1 MTLTPPESGAGHVGA
16 ASPPAA
22 ATVRGMKAFALTV
35 ALLGGAALAQTAPAP
50 ATPAQT
56 APTQTT
62 SAQTT
67 PAQDPQTVVARI
79 GGQTLTL
86 ADFDREF
93 RLAVAQLANAQG
105 LPFSEELL
113 AQFAEARGSYLNQ
126 FVRDQVLA
134 QLARVSVKPDTAAI
148 DQQIADAR
156 AEFETEAE
164 FDEAIAGAGY
174 SSPDVLRAALER
186 QATVRPYLEGI
197 QKRFTFGDAIVA
209 SFYSLNRGAFQR
221 DAEACVKHILVPTK
235 AEGETVLKDL
245 ASGQDFAAIA
255 KAKSQDPGSAAQG
268 GDLGCI
274 APGDTVESFDKASFN
289 APLNQPQLVQS
300 EYGWHVLTVTRRTQ
314 AGTLPL
320 AEAAPLIREQLARE
334 AAQKYLDTQIAR
346 VKVETFPDVL
356 KAQPADR

>member
-1 MTLTPPESGAGHVGA
+1 
-16 ASPPAA
+16 
-22 ATVRGMKAFALTV
+22 MKAFVLTA

-56 APTQTT
+56 APAS
-62 SAQTT
+62 SAPAPAQAA

-79 GGQTLTL
+79 GTQTLTL

-113 AQFAEARGSYLNQ
+113 GQFAEARGSYLNQ

-134 QLARVSVKPDTAAI
+134 QLAGASVKPDTAAI

-156 AEFETEAE
+156 AEFETDAE
-164 FDEAIAGAGY
+164 FTEALAGAGY

-186 QATVRPYLEGI
+186 QATVKPYLEGI

-209 SFYSLNRGAFQR
+209 SFYSLNRSAFQQG
-221 DAEACVKHILVPTK
+221 AEACVKHILVPTK

-245 ASGQDFAAIA
+245 TAGQDFAAVA
-255 KAKSQDPGSAAQG
+255 KVRSQDPGSAAQG

-274 APGDTVESFDKASFN
+274 APGDTVESFDKASFS

-356 KAQPADR
+356 KVQPADK